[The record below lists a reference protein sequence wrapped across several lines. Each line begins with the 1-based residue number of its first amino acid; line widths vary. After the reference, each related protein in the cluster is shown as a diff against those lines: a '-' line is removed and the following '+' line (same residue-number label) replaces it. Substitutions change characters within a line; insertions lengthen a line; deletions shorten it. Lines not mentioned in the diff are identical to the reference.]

1 MMVVAST
8 FGGFCDGDAKQRFTG
23 NRKLVFY
30 VSIEPKIDVSG
41 KFDCLDA
48 AGEDG
53 ECGVK

>member
-1 MMVVAST
+1 MMVMAST
-8 FGGFCDGDAKQRFTG
+8 FGGLCDGDAKQRFTG